1 MLIKNE
7 IICWLKENHPQNL
20 EKLWSLADRIRNKY
34 VGNEVHLR
42 GIIEISNYCQRHCQY
57 CGINAG
63 NKKIQRYLMTIEEI
77 LQVVKSIES
86 FGYGTVVLQA
96 GEDFRI
102 KRDWILELI
111 KQIKNETDLAI
122 TLSLGERLPEELEA
136 WRLAGADR
144 YLLKFETANLKLFN
158 KIHPVQK
165 NKVWQNRLEILKF
178 LKEIG
183 YETGSGIMLGIPGQT
198 FEEVADA
205 ILLFKEL
212 ELDMIGN
219 GPFIPHPDTPL
230 WQEFQRMANQPNQV
244 KNDALT
250 TCKVTALTRISCPKT
265 NIPSTTALAIIDPK
279 EGRINGLKWGA
290 NVIMPNFTPAC
301 YRQWYQIYPGKSKV
315 VQSPQE
321 QHQLILKLLA
331 QEDRLPGQGK
341 GFSLN
346 FLENQTISQFS

>member
-1 MLIKNE
+1 MEREE
-7 IICWLKENHPQNL
+7 IIYWLQCSDSTL
-20 EKLWSLADRIRNKY
+20 LQKLRQEADHIRREV
-34 VGNEVHLR
+34 VGPIVHLR

-57 CGINAG
+57 CGINAS
-63 NKKIQRYLMTIEEI
+63 NTKIKRYLMTIEEI
-77 LQVVKSIES
+77 MPVVKSIES

-158 KIHPVQK
+158 KIHPAQK

-230 WQEFQRMANQPNQV
+230 WGEFQRVADQPNQV

-250 TCKVTALTRISCPKT
+250 ACKVTALTRIVCPKT

-279 EGRINGLKWGA
+279 AGRINGLKWGA

-301 YRQWYQIYPGKSKV
+301 YRKNYQIYPGKSKGL
-315 VQSPQE
+315 QTPEE
-321 QHQLILKLLA
+321 QHQQIMKILN
-331 QEDRLPGQGK
+331 QERRLPGQGK